1 MPSSMMQEC
10 IQAFPASGEINSRLQ
25 DAKQSSERERVR
37 THDTSL
43 AKAIDSTKAS
53 ALKFDQWHVNLRSS
67 NTEPIAR
74 LNGEIRN
81 NTPLI
86 RKKTVEILDIL
97 KKGIKA
103 QRLLAGSLEMQKE
116 NISSASQA
124 MRAVDRF

>member
-1 MPSSMMQEC
+1 V
-10 IQAFPASGEINSRLQ
+10 I
-25 DAKQSSERERVR
+25 
-37 THDTSL
+37 H
-43 AKAIDSTKAS
+43 
-53 ALKFDQWHVNLRSS
+53 
-67 NTEPIAR
+67 TEPIVR
-74 LNGEIRN
+74 LNIESRN